1 MDNSKTDRKTFAQV
15 LRKNLI
21 AYRRGRLQDVDFIAE
36 LADENPLFWDVRNF
50 LQDPSLDA
58 AWNFVDTFFYTAE
71 HKELSLAD
79 KFGSHISL
87 PEAEY
92 LLEHIL
98 EKFDANQDI
107 SHPFIMNFYGITK

>member
-1 MDNSKTDRKTFAQV
+1 MDNSKTDRKTFAKV
-15 LRKNLI
+15 LRKSLI
-21 AYRRGRLQDVDFIAE
+21 AYRQGQDIYFIGE
-36 LADENPLFWDVRNF
+36 LADENPLFWDVRNIS
-50 LQDPSLDA
+50 QDPSLDA

-79 KFGSHISL
+79 KFGNHISL
-87 PEAEY
+87 TEAEY

-107 SHPFIMNFYGITK
+107 SDPFVMNFYGITK